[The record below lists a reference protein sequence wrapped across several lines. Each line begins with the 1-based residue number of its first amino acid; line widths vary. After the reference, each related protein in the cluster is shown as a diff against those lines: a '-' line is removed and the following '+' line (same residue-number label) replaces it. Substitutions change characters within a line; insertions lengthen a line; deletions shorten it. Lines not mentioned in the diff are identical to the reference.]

1 MFGLS
6 TDAVEYRIPPEAS
19 PNARTV
25 RVSISHI
32 ANGAREL
39 PAWVGAGRVTPDEGG
54 DLRVEFGADSYE
66 SRGGAE
72 VCIRGGLHPNFRRRR
87 TCIGL
92 GT

>member
-39 PAWVGAGRVTPDEGG
+39 PAWVGAGRVTTDEGG
-54 DLRVEFGADSYE
+54 DIRVEFGADSDE
-66 SRGGAE
+66 GRGGAMTDE
-72 VCIRGGLHPNFRRRR
+72 VVFILIFGVAELASA
-87 TCIGL
+87 
-92 GT
+92 